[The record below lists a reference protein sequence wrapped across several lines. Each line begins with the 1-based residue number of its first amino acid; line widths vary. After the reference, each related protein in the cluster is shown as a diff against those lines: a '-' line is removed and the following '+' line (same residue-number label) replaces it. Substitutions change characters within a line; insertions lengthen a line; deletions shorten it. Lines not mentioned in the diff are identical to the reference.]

1 MIEDALFDTIRTL
14 RSWAEGRPHV
24 RRLWVFGSRLK
35 GTQRDDSDLDV
46 AMEID
51 ALGQDE
57 NAAVSWVGYRHLC
70 EQELSALTGFAVQLH
85 PVDCADLMSKVVAYV
100 SCCAALVYVRKS

>member
-1 MIEDALFDTIRTL
+1 MRTL
-14 RSWAEGRPHV
+14 RFWAEAQPHV

-51 ALGQDE
+51 AFGQDE
-57 NAAVSWVGYRHLC
+57 SAAVSWVGYRQQCEHELC
-70 EQELSALTGFAVQLH
+70 ALTGFAVQLH
-85 PVDCADLMSKVVAYV
+85 PFDCADSTSKVVAYV
-100 SCCAALVYVRKS
+100 SCCAALVYARKNRVN

>member
-1 MIEDALFDTIRTL
+1 MIDDAVFDAMRTL
-14 RSWAEGRPHV
+14 RSWSETRSHV

-51 ALGQDE
+51 ARGTDE
-57 NAAVSWVGYRHLC
+57 SAAVSWVGYRHEC
-70 EQELSALTGFAVQLH
+70 EQELSALTRFRVDLH
-85 PVDCADLMSKVVAYV
+85 PFDCADPTSKVVAYV
-100 SCCAALVYVRKS
+100 SCCAALVYARKR